1 MGQHHKTPRSDKKDG
16 DTDVEFNFKYLSMM
30 HKHDH
35 IGLQSTRDLA
45 GKEGKKGFVDVVNC
59 VYKHVKY
66 ALGSWIWKEEFHLS
80 EDAKMTLREVLMD
93 PEKYFD
99 TLSTDA
105 VKKLAKFDTKLA
117 EQIFEHLEDMY
128 YSGRHTDTWEH
139 ILKK

>member
-1 MGQHHKTPRSDKKDG
+1 M
-16 DTDVEFNFKYLSMM
+16 Y
-30 HKHDH
+30 KHDR

-45 GKEGKKGFVDVVNC
+45 GKEGNKGFVDVVSC

-66 ALGSWIWKEEFHLS
+66 ALGTWIGKGEFHLS

-117 EQIFEHLEDMY
+117 EQISEHLEDMY
-128 YSGRHTDTWEH
+128 CSGRHTDTWEQ
-139 ILKK
+139 ILKKDCSGRAV